1 MSGLNAR
8 SDKEI
13 AELRDQVADV
23 DRAILDAV
31 NLRLRLV
38 SRLKQVKEEAG
49 IDFLDPE
56 REAWLLEHFR
66 RSNGG
71 PLSDEGVERLH
82 GALLALTKDEVRRA
96 EA

>member
-82 GALLALTKDEVRRA
+82 SALLALTKDEVRRA
-96 EA
+96 DA